1 MHGFEVD
8 HYCHLK
14 DDQMINLINEK
25 VNHEKCKSID
35 AFVLYIHSRGIAD
48 LILCSNNKTVRYEI
62 IQEFNNEICKN
73 LINKPKI
80 IFFDCRRNGEL
91 NYI

>member
-1 MHGFEVD
+1 M
-8 HYCHLK
+8 K
-14 DDQMINLINEK
+14 
-25 VNHEKCKSID
+25 KSIMKN
-35 AFVLYIHSRGIAD
+35 AFVLYIHSHGIAD
-48 LILCSNNKTVRYEI
+48 LILCSNNKTVRFYEI

-80 IFFDCRRNGEL
+80 IFFDSRRNGEL